1 MSNNPLDHTPTTP
14 QQGSGVSN
22 LLTYFGLVV
31 KLPLALIRWSYRE
44 IAPATLHSFS
54 DGSCS
59 NQQGAVSNS
68 VDSGSCT
75 VLRKGPNIVVPNSV
89 NSSLDSLKQVPT
101 ASTNF
106 QRHAVRGSQCNSAP
120 DLTRQVVRRERYPTL
135 SGTYSDVWRSVWCH
149 DKQRC
154 DVAVKSLKIP
164 FSDEDEKRK
173 KLSTQGLMGKISS
186 WAQLH
191 HENVLPLYGVADG
204 FGYFPSLVTPWV
216 NQGTLSDYIATNHHL
231 SPRSKLD
238 LAKQVV
244 AGLGYLH
251 AHSVVHGDITGVRGE
266 RNYLT
271 SGSCCCS
278 RKFRR
283 RYNQSGGIRSA
294 VRWTDPQLFET
305 EKSDINPCIPTEQT
319 DIYSIGSILLQ
330 LFTESIPYY
339 DIKDNITVIVLSSR
353 GIKPRCP
360 PETFVTS
367 AQWNLIQR
375 CWLPCGGLPSRS
387 TISEIGESLE
397 SELQLAATFIVPL
410 YKFRGK
416 LREPPGSTY
425 HEIYITRVVRT
436 ARDARIIIEG
446 MSRD

>member
-1 MSNNPLDHTPTTP
+1 MFGDQSGATT
-14 QQGSGVSN
+14 S
-22 LLTYFGLVV
+22 
-31 KLPLALIRWSYRE
+31 K
-44 IAPATLHSFS
+44 
-54 DGSCS
+54 
-59 NQQGAVSNS
+59 
-68 VDSGSCT
+68 
-75 VLRKGPNIVVPNSV
+75 
-89 NSSLDSLKQVPT
+89 
-101 ASTNF
+101 
-106 QRHAVRGSQCNSAP
+106 
-120 DLTRQVVRRERYPTL
+120 
-135 SGTYSDVWRSVWCH
+135 
-149 DKQRC
+149 

-173 KLSTQGLMGKISS
+173 NCQRLMGKISS
-186 WAQLH
+186 WAQLL

-216 NQGTLSDYIATNHHL
+216 NQGTLNDYIATNHHL

-251 AHSVVHGDITGVRGE
+251 AHSVVHGDITGLNILVDDQGRVQLSDFGVVLLLAE
-266 RNYLT
+266 IPT
-271 SGSCCCS
+271 PV
-278 RKFRR
+278 
-283 RYNQSGGIRSA
+283 QPSGGIRSA

-339 DIKDNITVIVLSSR
+339 DIKDNIAVIVLSSR

-375 CWLPCGGLPSRS
+375 CWLPCGGLPNRS
-387 TISEIGESLE
+387 TISEIEEFLE
-397 SELQLAATFIVPL
+397 SELQLA
-410 YKFRGK
+410 
-416 LREPPGSTY
+416 GSP
-425 HEIYITRVVRT
+425 
-436 ARDARIIIEG
+436 
-446 MSRD
+446 